1 MRHISYMS
9 KRWGGKPM
17 KKLKTLMIMLVV
29 IITALTF
36 GNISKA
42 AENDQ
47 GRYCENGLYY
57 EYNQSTDDYILV
69 DADPQLEAVIIPD
82 TVAGKHVE
90 RMGYSVFQDN
100 TRLKKVMFNK
110 YISVIKTNTFANCT
124 ALEDVV
130 LLDNINVVEEYAFL
144 NCTSLKK
151 MTFADGIYCIEKCA
165 FYNAGLEKIQFAND
179 YISIESN
186 AFLKCKNLKS
196 VAFIGVSEI
205 GSKAFGDCT
214 VLGKVTFKKVSSE
227 ARIASDA
234 FENTKWVKAYQ
245 RKHKAIVTKGVLIN
259 GYYMK
264 GNVTLNG
271 KKIHGITALAFAG
284 NQKIKKVKLKD
295 IEAIGEKAFV
305 RSSVTEV
312 SLIGGKILGHNL
324 FNNCRRLRKISVS
337 GIKTIP
343 ENTFV
348 SIPALKKL
356 ILGKEVTKIE
366 SDAITNCEKLH
377 ILRFKTRKAMDWH
390 PYEYGNK
397 DVFKGCPK
405 IKHVYMNRPKWERK
419 NPSADWL
426 A

>member
-1 MRHISYMS
+1 M
-9 KRWGGKPM
+9 
-17 KKLKTLMIMLVV
+17 
-29 IITALTF
+29 
-36 GNISKA
+36 
-42 AENDQ
+42 
-47 GRYCENGLYY
+47 
-57 EYNQSTDDYILV
+57 
-69 DADPQLEAVIIPD
+69 
-82 TVAGKHVE
+82 
-90 RMGYSVFQDN
+90 
-100 TRLKKVMFNK
+100 
-110 YISVIKTNTFANCT
+110 
-124 ALEDVV
+124 
-130 LLDNINVVEEYAFL
+130 
-144 NCTSLKK
+144 
-151 MTFADGIYCIEKCA
+151 
-165 FYNAGLEKIQFAND
+165 EKIQFAND

-196 VAFIGVSEI
+196 VAFIGVREI

-214 VLGKVTFKKVSSE
+214 VLGKVTFKKVSGE

-312 SLIGGKILGHNL
+312 SLIGGEILGHNL
-324 FNNCRRLRKISVS
+324 FNNCRRLRKIYVS

-377 ILRFKTRKAMDWH
+377 TLRFKTRKAMDWH